1 MVDLLA
7 PPENIGVTAKQLAIM
22 EDARGGV
29 AVKNLSLHICE
40 NEEEALN

>member
-1 MVDLLA
+1 
-7 PPENIGVTAKQLAIM
+7 M